1 MKENLEKRLLKFYK
15 EVVTLSQKDLRSGS
29 LFLEQAATS
38 MIFGHEFERKK
49 LCSKTA
55 YEKLLLWNL
64 SYNNNTA
71 RQNKNNFPNNILGP
85 FSLVNQNSYYTKL
98 LLEDPLLNRELMMIC
113 KLTSDLDSNE
123 ENIFSIY
130 LLKLK
135 NKDLII
141 TYQAFSKLKE
151 ILRNGWIK
159 RKVSEEYI
167 ENDSIHTMQMV
178 ALASAY
184 FNVYD
189 VRDLDFNKVLEMIII
204 HEIGEILAGD
214 IMEIDKNHDSK
225 YELEHLAIKNTF
237 TPLQYGTYFISLWEE
252 FEERKTAEARFVYAL
267 DKLDPILKAEYLDH
281 ELNRD
286 DLFKDFFMYEKNRK
300 TFETGKL
307 KNLFACIEKVYM
319 KK

>member
-1 MKENLEKRLLKFYK
+1 
-15 EVVTLSQKDLRSGS
+15 
-29 LFLEQAATS
+29 

-55 YEKLLLWNL
+55 YEKLLLWNI
-64 SYNNNTA
+64 SYNNDIA
-71 RQNKNNFPNNILGP
+71 SQNENNFPNNILGP
-85 FSLVNQNSYYTKL
+85 FSIVNQNNYYTKL

-113 KLTSDLDSNE
+113 KLTSDLESNE

-135 NKDLII
+135 NKDLI
-141 TYQAFSKLKE
+141 TAYQAFSKLKE

-189 VRDLDFNKVLEMIII
+189 VRDL
-204 HEIGEILAGD
+204 EI
-214 IMEIDKNHDSK
+214 K
-225 YELEHLAIKNTF
+225 Y
-237 TPLQYGTYFISLWEE
+237 
-252 FEERKTAEARFVYAL
+252 
-267 DKLDPILKAEYLDH
+267 
-281 ELNRD
+281 
-286 DLFKDFFMYEKNRK
+286 
-300 TFETGKL
+300 
-307 KNLFACIEKVYM
+307 
-319 KK
+319 